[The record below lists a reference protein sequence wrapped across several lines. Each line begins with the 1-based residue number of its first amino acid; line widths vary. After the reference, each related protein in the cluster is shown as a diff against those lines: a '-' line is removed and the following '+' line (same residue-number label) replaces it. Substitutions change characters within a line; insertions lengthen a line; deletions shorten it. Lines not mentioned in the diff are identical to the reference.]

1 MKFDNSFFSNY
12 ITFIKHVMPSI
23 VYVPCL
29 PKGDQSNVMLRK
41 DVSSHIFYI
50 AKNLCK
56 SNSSTVYI
64 SLTRSTMLMI
74 KGVCILRL

>member
-1 MKFDNSFFSNY
+1 MC
-12 ITFIKHVMPSI
+12 SI

-29 PKGDQSNVMLRK
+29 PKGDQSNVMLTE

-56 SNSSTVYI
+56 SNSSTVCTTNYPI
-64 SLTRSTMLMI
+64 
-74 KGVCILRL
+74 ILIEV

>member
-1 MKFDNSFFSNY
+1 
-12 ITFIKHVMPSI
+12 MPSI

-50 AKNLCK
+50 AKNLCHHI
-56 SNSSTVYI
+56 SSTP
-64 SLTRSTMLMI
+64 
-74 KGVCILRL
+74 ILGNSVVEVKKRLNTK

>member
-1 MKFDNSFFSNY
+1 ML
-12 ITFIKHVMPSI
+12 SI

-29 PKGDQSNVMLRK
+29 PKGDQSNVMLTK

-56 SNSSTVYI
+56 SNSNIVYI

-74 KGVCILRL
+74 KGVRILRL